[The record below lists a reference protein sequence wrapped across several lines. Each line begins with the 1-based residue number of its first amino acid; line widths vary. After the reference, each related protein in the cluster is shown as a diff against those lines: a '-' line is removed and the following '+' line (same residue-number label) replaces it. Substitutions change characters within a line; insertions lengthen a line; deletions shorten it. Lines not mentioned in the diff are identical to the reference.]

1 MQGDRSREFRRL
13 GSKWLTL
20 AHQASEAQGRLS
32 LLFTA
37 QRWFELAERAEHET
51 DTVSLRCRAIQMAI
65 GEELKNVYGV
75 SLRVPPD
82 LLAVLA
88 RLDEGTGGKKPPN

>member
-1 MQGDRSREFRRL
+1 
-13 GSKWLTL
+13 
-20 AHQASEAQGRLS
+20 
-32 LLFTA
+32 
-37 QRWFELAERAEHET
+37 
-51 DTVSLRCRAIQMAI
+51 MAI